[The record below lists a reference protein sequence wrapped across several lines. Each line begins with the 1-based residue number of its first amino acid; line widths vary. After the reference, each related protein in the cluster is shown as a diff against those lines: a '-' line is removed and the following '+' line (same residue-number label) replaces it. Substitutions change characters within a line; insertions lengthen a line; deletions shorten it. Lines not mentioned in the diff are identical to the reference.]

1 MYKVIGDRTK
11 RQGNDFSK
19 IQARVSAKV
28 KLTSQDVEEV
38 ISKRLLEKNDA
49 GAVEL
54 MTIHAKESANFKT
67 IFDFVDGAKTC
78 RNYGDGGRFTST
90 YSFVT
95 YQVPMRSTGLSVG
108 KECVRTFNTRWAPV

>member
-1 MYKVIGDRTK
+1 MDKVIGDRTK

-19 IQARVSAKV
+19 IQARFSAKV

-38 ISKRLLEKNDA
+38 ISKRLLGKNDA
-49 GAVEL
+49 GAAEL

-67 IFDFVDGAKTC
+67 IFDFVDGAKTY

-90 YSFVT
+90 YPFVT
-95 YQVPMRSTGLSVG
+95 YQVPMFQAAIERSEEHTSELQSLM
-108 KECVRTFNTRWAPV
+108 